1 MGLND
6 TYQRTLAQSLVE
18 SLGVAEALDFCRQNQ
33 WEGVL
38 RIIDKTFGDGKPIEA
53 AATRH

>member
-1 MGLND
+1 MGIND
-6 TYQRTLAQSLVE
+6 TYQRALAQSLVD

-38 RIIDKTFGDGKPIEA
+38 RIIDKTFGDGKQIGS
-53 AATRH
+53 